1 MCLLRGIVLGALL
14 VIVGAYIHDSVQTP
28 AASAGAEEATLVNWD
43 VVRSNLKDLATRVHQ
58 EWNRLVG

>member
-14 VIVGAYIHDSVQTP
+14 VIVGAYIHDTVQTP
-28 AASAGAEEATLVNWD
+28 TTTAGAQETVLVNWD

-58 EWNRLVG
+58 ELNRLIG

>member
-14 VIVGAYIHDSVQTP
+14 VILGAYIHDSVQTP
-28 AASAGAEEATLVNWD
+28 AAAPGVHEATLVNWD

-58 EWNRLVG
+58 EWNRLIG

>member
-14 VIVGAYIHDSVQTP
+14 VILGAYIHDSVQTP
-28 AASAGAEEATLVNWD
+28 TAATGTQEATLVNWD
-43 VVRSNLKDLATRVHQ
+43 VVRSNLKDLAARVHQ